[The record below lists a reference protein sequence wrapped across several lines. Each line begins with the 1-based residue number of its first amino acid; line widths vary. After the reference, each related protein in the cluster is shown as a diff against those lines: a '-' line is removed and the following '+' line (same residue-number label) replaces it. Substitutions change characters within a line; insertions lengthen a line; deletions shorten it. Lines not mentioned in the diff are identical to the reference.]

1 MDPVTKIQFFNS
13 FAPVF
18 GAVGVAAML
27 GWVVTTW
34 LRVRHG
40 YPLENGWGKALYPRQ
55 TPEADRLIAAIAEEN
70 RHLRTELGE
79 MKNRVAVLE
88 RIATD
93 PGARLDREIASLN
106 TSLN

>member
-1 MDPVTKIQFFNS
+1 MDPITQMQFFHS
-13 FAPVF
+13 FAPVI
-18 GAVGVAAML
+18 GVVGVAGMA

-40 YPLENGWGKALYPRQ
+40 YPLENGWGKALYPNK
-55 TPEADRLIAAIAEEN
+55 TPEADRMIAAIADEN

-106 TSLN
+106 SNLN